1 MLKHLA
7 TNQCI
12 EQENSHKHVQM
23 VWNTDAKNNRCSKNK
38 RCI

>member
-23 VWNTDAKNNRCSKNK
+23 V
-38 RCI
+38 